1 MVLST
6 VRFKISTVRFKISGE
21 CRKTFSANVR
31 YEITRRVLKIRDYPP
46 RFNAVG
52 LISKM

>member
-6 VRFKISTVRFKISGE
+6 IHFKISGE

-31 YEITRRVLKIRDYPP
+31 YEITRRVSMLL
-46 RFNAVG
+46 A
-52 LISKM
+52 

>member
-6 VRFKISTVRFKISGE
+6 IRFKSSGE

-31 YEITRRVLKIRDYPP
+31 YEITRRVLMLL
-46 RFNAVG
+46 A
-52 LISKM
+52 